1 MKLSEIIK
9 ERYSMKERCSMR
21 IDCAGVAIELEETEL
36 EWRKRQTVKGETYYE
51 CPFCGV
57 WALEQKALSEAVQH
71 VATCPW
77 RRAKELEEA

>member
-1 MKLSEIIK
+1 MKLSEII
-9 ERYSMKERCSMR
+9 KERCSMR

-57 WALEQKALSEAVQH
+57 WEYEPEDLLKLGEHTTSCL
-71 VATCPW
+71 W
-77 RRAKELEEA
+77 RVAKELEEQS